1 MEAEFSA
8 LGLRRVIV
16 ELDVKPEIK
25 MEGPEPEPERGL
37 QKTAVQAEMAP
48 RELAA
53 AAPQCIKQEA
63 EEGPSS
69 EQWEMQWPVL
79 HLPQSSPLGLGNL
92 QLQESMLRDDAKH
105 ALAGF
110 EGAAAASHWG
120 KGEDMLRLGLSRTA
134 AQGAHDLNDASE
146 PGEERPRE
154 AKAVDPASSERQRQH
169 FRQFGYQEAE
179 GPWEAYCQ
187 LRKFCHQWLMPEQHT
202 KEEILELVILEQ
214 FLSILPQEMLTW
226 IRERDSESCFHAVA
240 LAEHF
245 LLRQR
250 EAERQDQQV
259 PGMKQEA
266 AVNFSAGEGASL
278 DLALRQLYREVKQEE
293 EGGASELGDGRQSEN
308 NGMPLERQ
316 DSQGLEETIGERAH
330 PERLQGHQTEEHQRE
345 STASQ
350 GTGLCETAVQQ
361 TTQKGK
367 RPSDKLFHDL
377 SRHQRSH
384 TGEEL
389 YECSDCG
396 KVFISR
402 AGFIMHIRVH
412 GREKPYECTDC
423 GKHFRRS
430 SHLNS
435 HSKIHAGVKPF
446 KCLDC
451 GKGFSRSSNLISHQR
466 MHTGEKPYSCSSC
479 SKQFC
484 DKSSLVRHERLHTG
498 DKPYKCTECGKS
510 FSQSHHLI
518 THQRSHTGEKP
529 YKCLLCSKS
538 FCDRSTYIR
547 HQKNHTGEK
556 TFKCS
561 ECGECFSRNKHLV
574 RHRSIHTARELYTCS
589 DCGESFCRRSGLK
602 MHQKI
607 HTGEKPYECPD
618 CGKKFNRSTNL
629 ISHQRIHTGERPYG
643 CPDCGKRFNRRTHLV
658 SHQRIHGQRK
668 ETTEILGVEEELP
681 SAEFKPGYV
690 PPSFIITTTLPDLQ
704 GKCWVGKIEDS
715 GHPKAVDIFKQKWDL
730 VVHLEAERN

>member
-1 MEAEFSA
+1 MTSEMEEEFSA

-16 ELDVKPEIK
+16 ELDMKPEIK
-25 MEGPEPEPERGL
+25 MEGPDPELEGGL
-37 QKTAVQAEMAP
+37 QRTGDACLAVQAETVP
-48 RELAA
+48 RGLTATSRH
-53 AAPQCIKQEA
+53 IKQEA
-63 EEGPSS
+63 DEGPSS
-69 EQWEMQWPVL
+69 QRWEGQWPEFL
-79 HLPQSSPLGLGNL
+79 HRPQSPLLEPGNP
-92 QLQESMLRDDAKH
+92 QLQRNMLREDLKNS
-105 ALAGF
+105 LARF
-110 EGAAAASHWG
+110 EGAVATGQWA
-120 KGEDMLRLGLSRTA
+120 KGDDVTRLRPGLTRPDQEDRGL
-134 AQGAHDLNDASE
+134 DATSGSGDE
-146 PGEERPRE
+146 QAGEV
-154 AKAVDPASSERQRQH
+154 KAVDPASSERQRQR
-169 FRQFGYQEAE
+169 FRRFGYQEAE

-187 LRKFCHQWLMPEQHT
+187 LRKFCHQWLTPERHT

-214 FLSILPQEMLTW
+214 FLSILPQEMLSW

-250 EAERQDQQV
+250 EAERQEQQV

-266 AVNFSAGEGASL
+266 AVNFSAAEGASL
-278 DLALRQLYREVKQEE
+278 DVTLRQLYREVKQEE
-293 EGGASELGDGRQSEN
+293 EGDASGLASDGKQSEN
-308 NGMPLERQ
+308 DGMPLERESSQ
-316 DSQGLEETIGERAH
+316 DSKETISEQVE
-330 PERLQGHQTEEHQRE
+330 PESLPGQQTEEHRSE
-345 STASQ
+345 STAAQ

-361 TTQKGK
+361 TTPKGK

-377 SRHQRSH
+377 SRHHRAH

-412 GREKPYECTDC
+412 GREKPYECSDC

-561 ECGECFSRNKHLV
+561 DCGECFSRNKHLV

-668 ETTEILGVEEELP
+668 ETTEMLVAEEELP
-681 SAEFKPGYV
+681 SEEFKAGYV
-690 PPSFIITTTLPDLQ
+690 PPSFIITTTL
-704 GKCWVGKIEDS
+704 
-715 GHPKAVDIFKQKWDL
+715 
-730 VVHLEAERN
+730 

>member
-1 MEAEFSA
+1 MSLEREGAMSA
-8 LGLRRVIV
+8 LALHRVIV
-16 ELDVKPEIK
+16 DLDVKPEIK
-25 MEGPEPEPERGL
+25 TEKQELDPERPACLAGQTETILGELSPPL
-37 QKTAVQAEMAP
+37 QH
-48 RELAA
+48 
-53 AAPQCIKQEA
+53 IKQEA
-63 EEGPSS
+63 DEGPVSQRWEVQWQDFLNTS
-69 EQWEMQWPVL
+69 ELPETVL
-79 HLPQSSPLGLGNL
+79 QHN
-92 QLQESMLRDDAKH
+92 AK
-105 ALAGF
+105 ACPAVL
-110 EGAAAASHWG
+110 EGAAATSDW
-120 KGEDMLRLGLSRTA
+120 
-134 AQGAHDLNDASE
+134 
-146 PGEERPRE
+146 
-154 AKAVDPASSERQRQH
+154 AKAEKAPKPSLGSGGLRIPSGRHEAQSRGPEAGSSEGQRQR
-169 FRQFGYQEAE
+169 FRQFHYGEAE

-187 LRKFCHQWLMPEQHT
+187 LRKFCHQWLMPERHT
-202 KEEILELVILEQ
+202 KEEMLELVILEQ
-214 FLSILPQEMLTW
+214 FLAILPPEMLSW

-250 EAERQDQQV
+250 EAKKPDQQV
-259 PGMKQEA
+259 AGMKQEVG
-266 AVNFSAGEGASL
+266 VNFPEGKETSL
-278 DLALRQLYREVKQEE
+278 DVTLRQLYREVKQEE
-293 EGGASELGDGRQSEN
+293 DGNASMADDGRQRDNREMVAGRENLQSLKEPVLNPSE
-308 NGMPLERQ
+308 PTEDPPEEQETEPVALQRR
-316 DSQGLEETIGERAH
+316 DPYETILRQ
-330 PERLQGHQTEEHQRE
+330 PIP
-345 STASQ
+345 
-350 GTGLCETAVQQ
+350 
-361 TTQKGK
+361 KGK
-367 RPSDKLFHDL
+367 RPSDKLFHSL
-377 SRHQRSH
+377 NKHRHAH
-384 TGEEL
+384 TGKEL
-389 YECSDCG
+389 FECSDCG

-412 GREKPYECTDC
+412 GREKPYECSDC

-466 MHTGEKPYSCSSC
+466 MHTGEKPYSCASC

-498 DKPYKCTECGKS
+498 DKPYKCAECGKS

-556 TFKCS
+556 TFKCL
-561 ECGECFSRNKHLV
+561 ECGESFSRNKHLV

-589 DCGESFCRRSGLK
+589 DCGESFSRRSGLK

-607 HTGEKPYECPD
+607 HTGEKPYECAD

-658 SHQRIHGQRK
+658 SHQRIHRQKK
-668 ETTEILGVEEELP
+668 EMAEGLGAVDELP
-681 SAEFKPGYV
+681 PAEFRAAAYV
-690 PPSFIITTTLPDLQ
+690 PPPFITTL
-704 GKCWVGKIEDS
+704 
-715 GHPKAVDIFKQKWDL
+715 
-730 VVHLEAERN
+730 